1 MTLGAT
7 LLASFLVTV
16 SRPAAWSLG
25 LVGFLL
31 RGGLVL
37 VVAPIVVVP
46 SAVGLANV
54 VAPLVE
60 DIAFGRRPDELAAL
74 ASAVAVALLLWIV
87 GGGLIAAATEAE
99 LVRQVLADDEL
110 EALVRTSPA
119 AVPVASDRPGRAWR
133 ILVVRLIAYGPLIVA
148 LAWGAVRIVV
158 VTYRELTVPS
168 DVTLPIALRVVLG
181 TPDAVAAVAL
191 TWLAGESV
199 GALAARRIVVLG
211 DGVAAALR
219 GGLARF
225 VRAPIRALA
234 ISTLTSGLLV
244 LIVGLVGLATSAA
257 WDAARGALAF
267 DADPITL
274 LLVVAAF
281 IGLFLGGLVLIA
293 VATTWRNAVWT
304 VDLAGTF
311 GGPDPSDRGTGEA
324 RTALPT

>member
-31 RGGLVL
+31 RGGFVL
-37 VVAPIVVVP
+37 VVAPIVVIP

-54 VAPLVE
+54 VAPLIE

-74 ASAVAVALLLWIV
+74 AGVVAVAVLLWIV

-133 ILVVRLIAYGPLIVA
+133 ILVARLIAYGPFVVA

-191 TWLAGESV
+191 TWLAGETV

-281 IGLFLGGLVLIA
+281 ISLFLGGLVLIA

-311 GGPDPSDRGTGEA
+311 GGPDRSDRGTGDA